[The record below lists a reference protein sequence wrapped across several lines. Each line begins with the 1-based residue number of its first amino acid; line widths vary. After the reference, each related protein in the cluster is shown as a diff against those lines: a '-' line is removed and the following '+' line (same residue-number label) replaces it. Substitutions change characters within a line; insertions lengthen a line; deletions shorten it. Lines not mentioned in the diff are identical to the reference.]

1 MENEINKDRYITVN
15 HLDDYVATNNLRV
28 GMKLLLKKDHDNP
41 YDDEAI
47 AVYSGHGNKIGYVA
61 NSVSTVCRGTL
72 SAGRIFDEFGEQ
84 TECYVKFIAVDS
96 GFAISVMDKI
106 DEEESK

>member
-1 MENEINKDRYITVN
+1 MEYEINKDRYITVN

-47 AVYSGHGNKIGYVA
+47 AVYSSHGNKIGYVA

-72 SAGRIFDEFGEQ
+72 SAGRVFDLLNEIE
-84 TECYVKFIAVDS
+84 ECTVRFIAVDS
-96 GFAISVMDKI
+96 GFAIGIITNSINDL
-106 DEEESK
+106 